1 MIKVAS
7 LFSEYR
13 KKRKWTDASKEQV
26 IILIGHV
33 LRQFKLFS
41 ENHGSIIDSDVER
54 VGNKSFKKTS
64 SLKIPILEMED
75 LSKSSKS

>member
-1 MIKVAS
+1 MIRIDS
-7 LFSEYR
+7 LFSKYR
-13 KKRKWTDASKEQV
+13 KKHKWTDDSKEQV
-26 IILIGHV
+26 IIFIGHV
-33 LRQFKLFS
+33 LSQFKLFS
-41 ENHGSIIDSDVER
+41 ENHGSIIDSDGER